1 LTAWENHV
9 HRARAS
15 QLALAAKAA
24 ADAGHAGDDERPRTP
39 SRSQDGVQDDPLIA
53 FQSILRQLRE
63 AGRLP
68 EAVVMFRKFLAG
80 ADERT
85 EEKSLF
91 DPKLKGRLQDAFRDL
106 QSGPAALEAA
116 RVQIRDK
123 KMLQVLDVAIRR
135 PSPGKRFL
143 SELDETVKGGEG

>member
-1 LTAWENHV
+1 
-9 HRARAS
+9 
-15 QLALAAKAA
+15 
-24 ADAGHAGDDERPRTP
+24 
-39 SRSQDGVQDDPLIA
+39 
-53 FQSILRQLRE
+53 RQLRE